1 MAHDVDFIVTI
12 TVALVVACVGGYL
25 AARLRLPPI
34 LGFLVAG
41 VAIGPFTPGFTADS
55 QIAAQ
60 LADVGIILLM
70 FGVGIQFSIKD
81 LLAVRNIAVP
91 GAFIQTLLMVIVT
104 AGVVL
109 LWGWSLQAGLFLG
122 FAVSIASTVI
132 PVHALSE
139 RNEIDSPGG
148 RVTVGWA
155 IVEDL
160 LTVLALVL
168 IPVLVLESNGG
179 TERELA
185 LDLLWTIAKV
195 VLLTVGM
202 IIGGARIVPWLLV
215 QIARTGSRE
224 LFMLSV
230 LSLALG
236 VAYVSASIFDVSL
249 ALGAFLAG
257 LVISESDLSHQAAA
271 EALPLR
277 DAFAVLFFVSV
288 GMLLDPAFLLE
299 SPGMILAILGLV
311 VVLKPL
317 ICVAIVMAFGFSIRM
332 ALTIGAARGQIG
344 EFSFILAGMGL
355 TLNIFPEA
363 GYSLILACA
372 ILSITLNPLLFAA
385 SIPLD
390 ERLRRNRFV
399 MEYLDPKIGGPH
411 SFAIETDDE
420 QPIRGHAILCGY
432 GRVGSVISQAL
443 QRRGFRQIVVE
454 RDRHLVERLR
464 DAGIPAFFGDAS
476 NPMIQRNLHLDRARV
491 LVVAIPDPIATRLI
505 VDSARS
511 VNPTLPIVVRTHNA
525 AERERLAAMGVSEAV
540 MGEMELALEMTR
552 FTLRRFGVG
561 GTETQ
566 AILQGLRVGASRAT
580 RDRDET

>member
-1 MAHDVDFIVTI
+1 MAHDADLIVTI
-12 TVALVVACVGGYL
+12 TVALVIALLGGYL
-25 AARLRLPPI
+25 AARLKLPPI

-70 FGVGIQFSIKD
+70 FGVGVQFSIKD
-81 LLAVRNIAVP
+81 LLAVRKIAVP
-91 GAFIQTLLMVIVT
+91 GALIQMVFVVAAV
-104 AGVVL
+104 AGVAM
-109 LWGWSLQAGLFLG
+109 LWNWSLQAGLFLG
-122 FAVSIASTVI
+122 LAVSIASTVI
-132 PVHALSE
+132 PVHTLTE
-139 RNEIDSPGG
+139 RNEIDSPSG
-148 RVTVGWA
+148 RVTVGWL

-168 IPVLVLESNGG
+168 IPVLVLGTNGG
-179 TERELA
+179 ESQLA
-185 LDLLWTIAKV
+185 LDLLWTIGKV
-195 VLLTVGM
+195 IFLAAAM
-202 IIGGARIVPWLLV
+202 IIGGARVVPWILV
-215 QIARTGSRE
+215 QVARTGSRE

-236 VAYVSASIFDVSL
+236 VAYVSASIFDVSI

-288 GMLLDPAFLLE
+288 GMLLDPAFLIE
-299 SPGMILAILGLV
+299 SPGMILAILVLT

-317 ICVAIVMAFGFSIRM
+317 VCIVIVLAYGLSTRM
-332 ALTIGAARGQIG
+332 ALTVGAARGQIG

-363 GYSLILACA
+363 GYSLILAGA
-372 ILSITLNPLLFAA
+372 ILSITVNPLLFAGIEPIDA
-385 SIPLD
+385 
-390 ERLRRNRFV
+390 RLRRNRFV
-399 MEYLDPKIGGPH
+399 MEYLDPRIGGPD
-411 SFAIETDDE
+411 SFVIPDSEE
-420 QPIRGHAILCGY
+420 EPIRGHAVLCGY

-443 QRRGFRQIVVE
+443 ERRGFRQIVVE

-464 DAGIPAFFGDAS
+464 DSGIPAFYGDAA
-476 NPMIQRNLHLDRARV
+476 NPMIQRQLHLDRARV
-491 LVVAIPDPIATRLI
+491 LVVAIPDPIAARLI
-505 VDSARS
+505 VDAARK
-511 VNPTLPIVVRTHNA
+511 VNPNLPIVVRTHNA
-525 AERERLAAMGVSEAV
+525 RERERLATMGVSEAV
-540 MGEMELALEMTR
+540 MGELELALEMTR

-566 AILQGLRVGASRAT
+566 SILQGLRVGANRAT
-580 RDRDET
+580 QDRDET